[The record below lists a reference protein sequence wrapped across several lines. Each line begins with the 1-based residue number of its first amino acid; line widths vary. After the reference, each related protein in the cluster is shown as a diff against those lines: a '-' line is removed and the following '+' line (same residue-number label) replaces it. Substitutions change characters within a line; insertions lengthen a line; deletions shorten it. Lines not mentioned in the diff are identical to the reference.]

1 MNLKQENKTKRKR
14 KDQSKCRI
22 YWRILTVYGYLIDFC
37 NTRNSFFFCYFCAWI
52 PFSRQQST
60 FHMRQSVVDISILS
74 FCPNNTHTHKHSILI
89 ASQPIFAIIILG
101 FESIRFGITSCHHK
115 TIHWI
120 LSCSLLV
127 YMCVGSFL
135 NIFFSLLLGICSGK
149 NDYIFVML

>member
-1 MNLKQENKTKRKR
+1 MQNLLAYINCIWLSYRFLQHEKF
-14 KDQSKCRI
+14 
-22 YWRILTVYGYLIDFC
+22 V
-37 NTRNSFFFCYFCAWI
+37 FFCYFCAWI

-74 FCPNNTHTHKHSILI
+74 FCPNKSTHTQTHSILI

-135 NIFFSLLLGICSGK
+135 NIFFFVVVWYMLWKKMIIFLLCCKFS
-149 NDYIFVML
+149 